1 MDDLNASTFFD
12 GRTITFLSNLLR
24 NPNVSCLSAFE
35 KGFLA
40 RRDELIS
47 LNDALGGQLISKLS
61 SYKNFTPVIDA
72 TNFLLLGHQ
81 QNILKSTDSILETA
95 VNEQTVLTAKELA
108 ESLEQIE
115 DMPVGWVV
123 NLLGVGGESRHSRV
137 EPPKPGSSL
146 NLEAM
151 KNFK

>member
-24 NPNVSCLSAFE
+24 NPGVSCLSASE
-35 KGFLA
+35 KAFLA

-47 LNDALGGQLISKLS
+47 LNEALGGQLISKLS

-72 TNFLLLGHQ
+72 TNFLLLGQ
-81 QNILKSTDSILETA
+81 QQDILASTDSILESA
-95 VNEQTVLTAKELA
+95 VREQTVLTAKELA
-108 ESLEQIE
+108 ESLEQLE
-115 DMPVGWVV
+115 DMPVGWIV
-123 NLLGVGGESRHSRV
+123 NLLGIAGESRHSRV
-137 EPPKPGSSL
+137 ELPQPGSSL

-151 KNFK
+151 RNFK

>member
-24 NPNVSCLSAFE
+24 NPGVSCLSASE
-35 KGFLA
+35 KAFLA

-47 LNDALGGQLISKLS
+47 LNEALGGQLISKLS

-72 TNFLLLGHQ
+72 TNFLLLGQ
-81 QNILKSTDSILETA
+81 QQDILDSTDSILESA
-95 VNEQTVLTAKELA
+95 VREQTVLTAKELA
-108 ESLEQIE
+108 ESLEQLE
-115 DMPVGWVV
+115 DMPVGWIV
-123 NLLGVGGESRHSRV
+123 NLLGIAGESRHSRV
-137 EPPKPGSSL
+137 ELPQPGSSL

-151 KNFK
+151 RNFK

>member
-24 NPNVSCLSAFE
+24 NPNVSCLSAAE
-35 KGFLA
+35 KEFLK
-40 RRDELIS
+40 RRDEIVS
-47 LNDALGGQLISKLS
+47 LNEALNGQLIFKLS

-72 TNFLLLGHQ
+72 TNFLLLGQQ
-81 QNILKSTDSILETA
+81 QNILSSTDSILESA
-95 VNEQTVLTAKELA
+95 VREETVLTAKELA
-108 ESLEQIE
+108 ESLEQLE
-115 DMPVGWVV
+115 DMPVGWIV

-137 EPPKPGSSL
+137 DPPVQGSSL

-151 KNFK
+151 RNFK

>member
-24 NPNVSCLSAFE
+24 NPNVSCLSAVE
-35 KGFLA
+35 KSFLS
-40 RRDELIS
+40 RRDEIIS
-47 LNDALGGQLISKLS
+47 LNEALNGQLITKLS

-72 TNFLLLGHQ
+72 TNFLLLGQQ
-81 QNILKSTDSILETA
+81 QNILSSTDSILESA
-95 VNEQTVLTAKELA
+95 VREQTVLTAKELA
-108 ESLEQIE
+108 ESLEQLE
-115 DMPVGWVV
+115 DMPVGWIV

-137 EPPKPGSSL
+137 DLPQPGSSL

-151 KNFK
+151 RNFK

>member
-24 NPNVSCLSAFE
+24 NPGVSCLSASE
-35 KGFLA
+35 KTFLA

-47 LNDALGGQLISKLS
+47 LNEALGGQLISKLS

-72 TNFLLLGHQ
+72 TNFLLLGQ
-81 QNILKSTDSILETA
+81 QQDILASTDSILESA
-95 VNEQTVLTAKELA
+95 VREQTVLTAKELA
-108 ESLEQIE
+108 ESLEQLE
-115 DMPVGWVV
+115 DMPVGWIV
-123 NLLGVGGESRHSRV
+123 NLLGIAGESRHSRV
-137 EPPKPGSSL
+137 ELPQPGSSL

-151 KNFK
+151 RNFK